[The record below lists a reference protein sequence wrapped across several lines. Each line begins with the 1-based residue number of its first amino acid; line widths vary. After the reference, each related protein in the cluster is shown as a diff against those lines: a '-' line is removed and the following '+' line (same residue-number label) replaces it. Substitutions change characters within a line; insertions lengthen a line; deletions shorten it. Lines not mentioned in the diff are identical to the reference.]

1 MDEPGDLVFPSGRT
15 VAQVRDE
22 AWEMANDES
31 ESISYKEAL
40 DVAAKRHGVFGRWE
54 SAVALLESK
63 ERLLSG
69 KPEQKKHLEITV
81 EDVIGYWFRR
91 QPVGFDQKS
100 DHWPCLEM
108 PLPRSLIVREGLE
121 DGSKSEEMLEFEI
134 RYRLNMH
141 ASGDSENRLDLVK
154 VWRED
159 QNEKSRYFLRL
170 PAVVRKSRQQK
181 AG

>member
-15 VAQVRDE
+15 VDQVRDE

-31 ESISYKEAL
+31 KSRSYKETL
-40 DVAAKRHGVFGRWE
+40 DVSAKRHGVFGRWE
-54 SAVALLESK
+54 NAVALLESK
-63 ERLLSG
+63 QRLLSG

-91 QPVGFDQKS
+91 QPVGFNRKS
-100 DHWPCLEM
+100 GDWPCLEM
-108 PLPRSLIVREGLE
+108 PMPRSLIVREGLE

-141 ASGDSENRLDLVK
+141 ASGDSDNRLDLVK

-159 QNEKSRYFLRL
+159 QDGKSRYFVRL
-170 PAVVRKSRQQK
+170 PAVVRKNRQQK